1 LENGQSK
8 VWGEC
13 NRATNNRLVAVELA
27 RGELDGNTQAACA
40 LKIVLSS
47 GRWIEVKPDFDNG
60 RSIWHYLFLLLTI
73 VVPLFCIVSA
83 TVCLRS
89 KVRRKWLWIM
99 FILFGFVS
107 FQLNWTTGQIV
118 LEPLS
123 LQFLGSSIAYGPWMI
138 SFSLP
143 LGGFLVLLLRKKL
156 LPKEVANQ

>member
-1 LENGQSK
+1 M
-8 VWGEC
+8 
-13 NRATNNRLVAVELA
+13 
-27 RGELDGNTQAACA
+27 AAA
-40 LKIVLSS
+40 F
-47 GRWIEVKPDFDNG
+47 GTT
-60 RSIWHYLFLLLTI
+60 LFLLLTI

-123 LQFLGSSIAYGPWMI
+123 LQFLGSSIVRAGVYGPWMI